1 MNLSFAFFNQKT
13 RTIKM
18 HSSIAEVEKRQTP
31 CWRSVSIFLL
41 GGWQKEGESETEVT
55 QPTPTPTPTPAPP
68 LSPTMI
74 YLWLSLPVNVFSL
87 FELGCAKR
95 KQNSLNRSRR
105 TLPTH
110 WLFRYKFWWPTVEP
124 RYYREYVITE
134 EFVISRFYCLVF
146 FLQTVE
152 HTNEAPQ
159 TNFRGERLGFLTE
172 LGRHPR
178 RRIRRDIPSQ
188 KPGKTKSRPYTIN
201 SNLIIMQCI
210 DEYSMPMGAHTL
222 GARGA
227 LSPEKCKSIFL
238 TNYIWVFYQYFRF

>member
-1 MNLSFAFFNQKT
+1 
-13 RTIKM
+13 M

-55 QPTPTPTPTPAPP
+55 QPTPTPAPP
-68 LSPTMI
+68 LPPTMI

-146 FLQTVE
+146 FSTDGWTHEWGTSDEFQ
-152 HTNEAPQ
+152 
-159 TNFRGERLGFLTE
+159 
-172 LGRHPR
+172 GRKA
-178 RRIRRDIPSQ
+178 RIFDGTGTSSTS
-188 KPGKTKSRPYTIN
+188 KDSKGYSVAKTRK
-201 SNLIIMQCI
+201 
-210 DEYSMPMGAHTL
+210 DEITSVY
-222 GARGA
+222 
-227 LSPEKCKSIFL
+227 
-238 TNYIWVFYQYFRF
+238 N